1 MCSIIK
7 LEQFMEIEDLIG
19 PIILLLI
26 VYLSL
31 SVNIRTRKRIQEWA
45 RESSCEI
52 IKINIKLWYWF
63 IPWLC
68 GGIHPGNFRVIVRS
82 KGNKIIEYQITGGG
96 LFLLS
101 DKIEVSK
108 IKEIHT

>member
-1 MCSIIK
+1 
-7 LEQFMEIEDLIG
+7 MEIEEFIG

-31 SVNIRTRKRIQEWA
+31 SVNIRTRRLIKEWA
-45 RESSCEI
+45 RERTYEI
-52 IKINIKLWYWF
+52 VKIKMKLWYWF

-82 KGNKIIEYQITGGG
+82 KGNKVIEYQITGGG

-101 DKIEVSK
+101 NKIEVSK
-108 IKEIHT
+108 IK